1 MMNSGLCQNTGNYC
15 LLNNPVRV
23 QKLKYMRKDFLLLL
37 MIIAISFAQ
46 QGYSQINV
54 FHIDNNSTTSE
65 KDGIFYAL
73 PRTVIKI
80 DVTIDRIE
88 NYKGPYSEYALRYLG
103 LKNVVEST
111 SVEYKITDMR
121 VTTSPQPD
129 PDQYYFIELGEK
141 MSKSEKS
148 GLLAFSES
156 GLLLGMIK
164 EMPDSTVSDV
174 VRKPG
179 SSIIE
184 TEQDVFPEV
193 FKYSADVS
201 FFEKID
207 TIIRKVNIDTMTIE
221 RQVLKRTMVEKP
233 LEQKAK
239 EAADFI
245 SKIKDN
251 RFNLISGYQEV
262 NYNKET
268 LEYMDEQLKMLQR
281 EYMKL
286 FTGISL
292 HKPLIYTYT
301 FTPNSV
307 QVNTEVPI
315 FKFHRGKGLLAL
327 DEPGGKIVTI
337 KVQRSGTTGV
347 VSGFLKRNEDTKKLH
362 GFFYRIPE
370 LAKVTVKVDENL
382 QEETQCL
389 VNQLGII
396 SFLPVN
402 KWKVNFYPETGGIKS
417 LNLE

>member
-1 MMNSGLCQNTGNYC
+1 
-15 LLNNPVRV
+15 
-23 QKLKYMRKDFLLLL
+23 MRKTILLLFI
-37 MIIAISFAQ
+37 MIGISLTQ

-54 FHIDNNSTTSE
+54 FHIDNNATVSG

-88 NYKGPYSEYALRYLG
+88 NYKGPYAEYALRYLG

-111 SVEYKITDMR
+111 SVEYKITDMI

-141 MSKSEKS
+141 MSKGEKS

-156 GLLLGMIK
+156 GLILGMMK
-164 EMPDSTVSDV
+164 EMLDTTAKNV

-179 SSIIE
+179 NNAAV

-292 HKPLIYTYT
+292 HNPLTFTYTYT
-301 FTPNSV
+301 PNPN

-315 FKFHRGKGLLAL
+315 FKFHKGKGVLEL
-327 DEPGGKIVTI
+327 DESGGKIVTI

-347 VSGFLKRNEDTKKLH
+347 VSSFLKRNEEIKKSH

-370 LAKVTVKVDENL
+370 LARVTVKVDDNL

-402 KWKVNFYPETGGIKS
+402 KWKVNFYPETGGIKG
-417 LNLE
+417 LELE